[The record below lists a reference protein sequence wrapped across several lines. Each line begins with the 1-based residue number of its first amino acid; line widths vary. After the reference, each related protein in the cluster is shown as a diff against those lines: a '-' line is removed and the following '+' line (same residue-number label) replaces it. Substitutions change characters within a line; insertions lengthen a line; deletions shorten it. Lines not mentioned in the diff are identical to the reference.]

1 LTGLVSPAI
10 SASIMARPLLPI
22 KSVSTESN
30 LMLAYEA
37 KTVPRRGH
45 TSTQWDRARLAV
57 DAR

>member
-1 LTGLVSPAI
+1 MLK
-10 SASIMARPLLPI
+10 ARVERPTDAPEESYI